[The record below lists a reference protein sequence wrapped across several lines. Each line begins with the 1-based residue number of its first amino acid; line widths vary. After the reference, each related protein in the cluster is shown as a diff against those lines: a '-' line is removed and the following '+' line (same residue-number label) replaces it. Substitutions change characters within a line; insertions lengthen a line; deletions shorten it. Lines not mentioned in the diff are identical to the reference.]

1 MKKTVAGD
9 DGGVGGVGGGGG
21 SVGGD
26 RKSLRNRR
34 RRSAAAAGTGAQ
46 STAAAA
52 EDDNGAP
59 APAQTVPLP
68 AATTVTSGALQRLE
82 AADDW
87 LFTDWLDGGAT
98 TSTYRTENDATRS
111 PLPIFDKPIFFEA
124 FLNSLPYFDHARPV

>member
-34 RRSAAAAGTGAQ
+34 RRSAAAAAAPAAAGTGAQ
-46 STAAAA
+46 SAAA
-52 EDDNGAP
+52 DDNGAP

-68 AATTVTSGALQRLE
+68 PASTVTSGALQRLE

-98 TSTYRTENDATRS
+98 TSTYRMENATRS
-111 PLPIFDKPIFFEA
+111 PLA
-124 FLNSLPYFDHARPV
+124 LATNRYFSRRF

>member
-21 SVGGD
+21 GSVGD

-34 RRSAAAAGTGAQ
+34 RRSAAAA
-46 STAAAA
+46 AAAA
-52 EDDNGAP
+52 RTGAESAATAADDNR

-68 AATTVTSGALQRLE
+68 PAATVTSGALQRLE

-87 LFTDWLDGGAT
+87 LFTDWLDGGPT
-98 TSTYRTENDATRS
+98 TSTYYALCVE
-111 PLPIFDKPIFFEA
+111 
-124 FLNSLPYFDHARPV
+124 HA